1 MATPLTDSINALTQY
16 ANETTGKQD
25 VTLSDAVG
33 SLVEGYG
40 GGSDDGHIVSNAL
53 SAQGMFY
60 TNDETIN
67 HKPQLPKKME
77 FDLPYC
83 SNISNLFQQYLH
95 YPQYNL
101 GVEEVTLKLYYPCS
115 CIQAFYRNKSIK
127 TINLPNGLTIR
138 GDSNM
143 FSDAVI
149 EVINGTIS
157 YTSNASITTGAFS
170 DAYNLREIRFAEDN
184 IHNSQTYGSSVLSD
198 ESLVSIANGLD
209 GTVTGKTLKLHA
221 TAKNN
226 CSAITGTN
234 DNGTF
239 IADPNGT
246 LTLADFITTVKGWT
260 LA

>member
-1 MATPLTDSINALTQY
+1 MSTPLTDSINALTAY

-25 VTLSDAVG
+25 ATLSDAVG

-40 GGSDDGHIVSNAL
+40 GGDSGRIVSNAL
-53 SAQGMFY
+53 SVQGMY
-60 TNDETIN
+60 STTEENSSHT
-67 HKPQLPKKME
+67 PQLPKKME

-83 SNISNLFQQYLH
+83 SNINNLFQQYLH
-95 YPQYNL
+95 YQQYIL

-115 CIQAFYRNKSIK
+115 CMQAFYRNKSIR

-138 GDSNM
+138 ADSNM

-157 YTSNASITTGAFS
+157 YISNASITTGAFS
-170 DAYNLREIRFAEDN
+170 DAYNLREIRFAEGN

-209 GTVTGKTLKLHA
+209 GTVTGKTLKLKA
-221 TAKNN
+221 TAKTN
-226 CSAITGTN
+226 CSTITGTN

-239 IADPNGT
+239 VADPNGT